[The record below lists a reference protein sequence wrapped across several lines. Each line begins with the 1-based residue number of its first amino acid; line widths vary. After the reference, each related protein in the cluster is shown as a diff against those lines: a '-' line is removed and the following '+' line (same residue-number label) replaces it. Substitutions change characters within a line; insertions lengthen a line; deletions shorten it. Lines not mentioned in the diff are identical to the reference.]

1 MCRGHH
7 GNGRTV
13 DKLQKQ
19 ITHPLR
25 ASVEMLQATVVLY
38 TPSLILEASTTDQN
52 LSTSPRLPNF
62 RRLSEGPGEIV
73 WGVTH
78 TPEQLFQMCWARR
91 SLVMRNARPPAPCGW
106 EETVSFSSSSLQSED
121 TPSSPGLSVLNPGS
135 RINTGL

>member
-1 MCRGHH
+1 LCRGHH

-52 LSTSPRLPNF
+52 LSTSPRLPNS

-78 TPEQLFQMCWARR
+78 TPEQLFQMCWARC
-91 SLVMRNARPPAPCGW
+91 SLVMRNARP
-106 EETVSFSSSSLQSED
+106 TSSLWMGGNSLLFISIAAVRRH
-121 TPSSPGLSVLNPGS
+121 PLLSWPFC
-135 RINTGL
+135 T